1 MSEDLKITSNP
12 NLEGIEIEFLYP
24 PDTFVIDFS
33 HYKFIEING
42 VKYRTDLI
50 TALLGAFFSGAE
62 VKE

>member
-12 NLEGIEIEFLYP
+12 NEEDIEIEFLYP
-24 PDTFVIDFS
+24 PDTLTLDLS
-33 HYKFIEING
+33 AYKFIEING